1 MNFSTADKVSSVINT
16 MKTPEIARAA
26 QRAILNDFF
35 NGKPIWTE
43 EEASSNRITVNFN
56 DKTGSVL
63 LQTARSQYTN
73 AFMCNT
79 SYCRVSIGG
88 APDDK
93 AESWSSIVTSKLNRV
108 IMKSRAFAQV
118 QDEVFG
124 GVVLHGIGAKIWYDG
139 HDWCPSF
146 VGPQDLLI
154 PTDTNLMMD
163 NLQYFAVRR
172 GMRPGELFQKTF
184 GSGDN
189 MDPGWN
195 KDAVQRIL
203 DNYKELNS
211 NPQNYDWSNNPE
223 QMSELYKQN
232 ASYYDSDS
240 APVIWMWD
248 FFFQEEEGA
257 PSENG
262 WYRRIVLDSDS
273 ANGGVADLNNV
284 FLYEAQKPFANQLD
298 EVIHFQFGDG
308 NNVPPFKYHSIR
320 SLAFLT
326 YELLWTMNR
335 LRCQWT
341 QHVFEQMLTI
351 FRVADPSDRS
361 RLQQVVM
368 DSPWGIIPDGLSI
381 VPASE
386 RYAVNANLVQNI
398 RQEYAELVSQS
409 SSTYTQNPDQ
419 GAIREKTKFQVQ
431 AELAQTSSLMGNM
444 LSRAYRQELFAAM
457 EICRRFTIRDSTDF
471 AVKKFLNECQ
481 QEGIPE
487 KYLDISRWDVEIEQ
501 KLGQGNRVMEVA
513 EAGQLMGALQ
523 QFDPDSHPEIKH
535 RWVMAVTANPN
546 LARRISKLDSAP
558 KVSDSVHDAE
568 LAFGTLMQGV
578 PVSLKDGINRTET
591 VDTTLRLMTMVV
603 RQIMQGGGVGTQ
615 QQIIGLQLAAQYA
628 GGHLQLIA
636 QDPAEKQ
643 KVKEFGDVLGQIM
656 NQVKAFAQRQAESQ
670 QSGPSGGEAEGEM
683 AATAAKLKGEVIKA
697 QSKAQIAEA
706 AAAQKR
712 RHKEKQFVQKQGM
725 DTIKTEAEIKRQNL
739 LAQAQAFQQGM
750 RSPLQSTSEE

>member
-1 MNFSTADKVSSVINT
+1 MNFSTCEKVSSVINT

-35 NGKPIWTE
+35 NGKPIWTA
-43 EEASSNRITVNFN
+43 EEAKANRITVNFN

-79 SYCRVSIGG
+79 SYCRVTLSD

-93 AESWSSIVTSKLNRV
+93 SEVWSSIITAKLNKI
-108 IMKSRAFAQV
+108 IMRSRAFAQV

-124 GVVLHGIGAKIWYDG
+124 GVVLHGIGAKIWYDC
-139 HDWCPSF
+139 DNWLPSF
-146 VGPQDLLI
+146 VGPQDILI

-172 GMRPGELFQKTF
+172 PMRPGELFRKTF
-184 GSGDN
+184 GSVEN

-195 KDAVQRIL
+195 KEAVQRIL
-203 DNYKELNS
+203 DNYKEINA

-232 ASYYDSDS
+232 SAYYDSDA

-248 FFFQEEEGA
+248 FFFKEEEGS

-262 WYRRIVLDSDS
+262 WCHRIILDSDS
-273 ANGGVADLNNV
+273 SNGGAGESSNV
-284 FLYEAQKPFANQLD
+284 FIYEGKKSFAS
-298 EVIHFQFGDG
+298 EVDQIIHFQFGDG

-351 FRVADPSDRS
+351 FRVTDPSDRS

-381 VPASE
+381 VPANE
-386 RYAVNANLVQNI
+386 RYAVNAGLVQNI
-398 RQEYAELVSQS
+398 RQEYANLVAQS
-409 SSTYTQNPDQ
+409 SSTYTQSPDQ
-419 GAIREKTKFQVQ
+419 QTVTEKTKFQVQ
-431 AELAQTSSLMGNM
+431 AELAQTSALMGNM
-444 LSRAYRQELFAAM
+444 LSRAYRQELFAAQ
-457 EICRRFTIRDSTDF
+457 EICRRFTNKNSADF
-471 AVKKFLNECQ
+471 AVKKFINACKQ
-481 QEGIPE
+481 AGVPE
-487 KYLDISRWDVEIEQ
+487 KYLDIDRWEVEIEQ

-513 EAGQLMGALQ
+513 EASQLMGAIEK
-523 QFDPDSHPEIKH
+523 FDPESHPEIKH

-546 LARRISKLDSAP
+546 LARRVSKLDSAP

-591 VDTTLRLMTMVV
+591 VDTTLRLMAMVI
-603 RQIMQGGGVGTQ
+603 RQIMQSGGVGTQ

-628 GGHLQLIA
+628 GGHLQVIA

-643 KVKEFGDVLGQIM
+643 KVKEFGDVLGQLM
-656 NQVKAFAQRQAESQ
+656 NQVKAFAQRQD
-670 QSGPSGGEAEGEM
+670 EARKAQAPAGDAAGEM
-683 AATAAKLKGEVIKA
+683 ASTAAKIKGEVIKA

-712 RHKEKQFVQKQGM
+712 RHKEKQFVQKQGL

-739 LAQAQAFQQGM
+739 IAQAQAFQQGM
-750 RSPLQSTSEE
+750 RSPMQSTSEE